1 MNTIWETLRGE
12 LSDLNDW
19 PSVIRV
25 LFRLLVAGLLGGL
38 LGLQREHAGKSAGL
52 RTHMLVAMGAAL
64 IVLVPQ
70 QAGMHDDAMSRVLQG
85 LLAGI
90 GFIGG
95 GAILHNQR
103 HGDDDPTKSNG
114 DGGEVKGLTTA
125 AGLWMTAAIGIAAGM
140 GRELTAV
147 LSALLTFAVLALLHR
162 HNRTHNKNY

>member
-1 MNTIWETLRGE
+1 MNTIWQTIRDE

-25 LFRLLVAGLLGGL
+25 LLRLLVAALLGGL
-38 LGLQREHAGKSAGL
+38 LGWQREQAGKSAGL

-70 QAGMHDDAMSRVLQG
+70 QAGMANEPLSRILQG

-95 GAILHNQR
+95 GAIIHNQR
-103 HGDDDPTKSNG
+103 QGNGDSKNSG

-125 AGLWMTAAIGIAAGM
+125 AGLWMTTAIGIAAGL

-147 LSALLTFAVLALLHR
+147 LSTLLTLAVLALVHR
-162 HNRTHNKNY
+162 HNRTHGKNY